1 MCPDAASTK
10 NLPFFL
16 IVGYNRSSIIYKVDI
31 TMKTDRK
38 KKISIIISIIFVV
51 IAATAIYFA
60 MPKNKDLSESA
71 VFDKAEIEELSG
83 QVVDYINA
91 EDYEGL
97 KAMSVDE
104 MADIMNQER
113 MDEAKARVSEDWGA
127 FQEISS
133 ITTTEVTQRGTT
145 AAVAYVAASYENV
158 DIRYTFAFDENLK
171 LASLGI
177 Q

>member
-1 MCPDAASTK
+1 
-10 NLPFFL
+10 
-16 IVGYNRSSIIYKVDI
+16 
-31 TMKTDRK
+31 MKMNK
-38 KKISIIISIIFVV
+38 KKTLSIIITAVILL

-60 MPKNKDLSESA
+60 MPKNKDLSQSA
-71 VFDKAEIEELSG
+71 IFDQEQVEEMSR
-83 QVVDYINA
+83 QVVDYINS

-97 KAMSVDE
+97 KEMAVAD
-104 MADIMNQER
+104 MADIMNKER

-127 FQEISS
+127 FVKIDS
-133 ITTTEVTQRGTT
+133 ITTTEVTQRGVT

-158 DIRYTFAFDENLK
+158 DIRYTFAFDEDMK

>member
-1 MCPDAASTK
+1 
-10 NLPFFL
+10 
-16 IVGYNRSSIIYKVDI
+16 
-31 TMKTDRK
+31 MKTDNK
-38 KKISIIISIIFVV
+38 KKLSIIISIIFVL

-60 MPKNKDLSESA
+60 MPKNKDLSESSI
-71 VFDKAEIEELSG
+71 FDQEEIEALSE
-83 QVVDYINA
+83 QVVDYINT

-104 MADIMNQER
+104 MADVMNEER

-127 FQEISS
+127 FQAIDS
-133 ITTTEVTQRGTT
+133 ITTTEVNQRGTT

-158 DIRYTFAFDENLK
+158 DICYTFAFDENMK
-171 LASLGI
+171 LASFGI